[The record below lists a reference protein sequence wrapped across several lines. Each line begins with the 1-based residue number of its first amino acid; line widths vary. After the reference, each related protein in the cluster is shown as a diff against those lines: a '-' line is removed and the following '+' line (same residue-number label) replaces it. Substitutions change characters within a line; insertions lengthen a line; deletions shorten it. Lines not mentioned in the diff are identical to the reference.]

1 MIILVQTQNIQ
12 GQVCI
17 FQDKYFYNFQIHM
30 QAIMCDFEHTNHDNH
45 QCMCKIPQTLSE
57 HDSSLFQE
65 YLLNL
70 IRYKNLY

>member
-1 MIILVQTQNIQ
+1 
-12 GQVCI
+12 
-17 FQDKYFYNFQIHM
+17 M

-57 HDSSLFQE
+57 HDSSLYQE